1 MQSKFFFVLPLLALL
16 LGAELFAVEQEELVK
31 APIVSLEFFKSG
43 LTIVRRQVTPPEG
56 DKPLYFSG
64 DINPAYGTFWIM
76 GDEKISIA
84 AKLENVKTNRN
95 ESLDFLPYA
104 ERFKGEKGRVWFTSD
119 MPDLDSAL
127 KWIGSEEGAEQFLY
141 LPEQKEARGAK
152 TYSIVG
158 TIEGN
163 VGNDLL
169 IRLPNKSAVK
179 IPTASITMVS
189 GKEKERPQYLKMKLW
204 QVMGATKPFEF
215 EYLTDGMAWA
225 PSYRLELDR
234 EGKAYLSMAADVRNH
249 LEKVENAEITLVSGQ
264 PNVEFKDTSS
274 LLDLKVSVQ
283 GFFLGLNGGEVDG
296 AKDFRKTMKQKA
308 YRAAYVSNSIDYRD
322 LGSRRKEPA
331 PGAGAMAR
339 EAAVADEEDMEV
351 VEDMPMQVSEG
362 FASTDKEQGADVS
375 YVSVGKHSMDKD
387 STTHIPIWT
396 AEVEIERKAEWK
408 IESRRYNNGRL
419 VPQFEESGVETL
431 WDILSFKNPFAFPM
445 TAGAMEVTEGGHIYS
460 QSMRKW
466 VNPGQKVNMNL
477 TKALSLTAKVE
488 ETVDKKAKVV
498 KRRKKV
504 NGENVEGNEKKIN
517 GKLTINNYRGSDAK
531 VKVFLNVCGD
541 FEKFAISEEKLISSK
556 DNEGEMNAER
566 ERVWEIE
573 IPAKGEATFEY
584 TYKVFELK

>member
-1 MQSKFFFVLPLLALL
+1 MRSNFIFVLPLLALL
-16 LGAELFAVEQEELVK
+16 LGPELFAVEQEELVK
-31 APIVSLEFFKSG
+31 APVVSLEFFKSG

-84 AKLENVKTNRN
+84 AKLEDVRTNRN
-95 ESLDFLPYA
+95 ESLDYLPYS

-127 KWIGSEEGAEQFLY
+127 KWIGSDEGAEQFLY

-158 TIEGN
+158 IIEGN

-169 IRLPNKSAVK
+169 VRLPNKSAVK

-189 GKEKERPQYLKMKLW
+189 GKEKERPQYLKTKLW

-225 PSYRLELDR
+225 ASYRLELDR
-234 EGKAYLSMAADVRNH
+234 DGKAYLSMAADVRNH
-249 LEKVENAEITLVSGQ
+249 LEKVENADITLVAGQ
-264 PNVEFKDTSS
+264 PNVEFMATPS

-283 GFFLGLNGGEVDG
+283 GFFLGLNGGGEIDT
-296 AKDFRKTMKQKA
+296 AKDLRKKVFYSTRNNVYELPAVFGK
-308 YRAAYVSNSIDYRD
+308 
-322 LGSRRKEPA
+322 RKEAAPA
-331 PGAGAMAR
+331 AGAMAR
-339 EAAVADEEDMEV
+339 ETAVADEEDMEV

-387 STTHIPIWT
+387 STTHIPVGT
-396 AEVEIERKAEWK
+396 SEVEIERKAEWK
-408 IESRRYNNGRL
+408 IEARRYNNGRL
-419 VPQFEESGVETL
+419 VPSLEESGVQNL

-466 VNPGQKVNMNL
+466 VNPGQKVTMNL
-477 TKALSLTAKVE
+477 TKALSLTAKIE
-488 ETVDKKAKVV
+488 EEVDKKAKVV

-504 NGENVEGNEKKIN
+504 NGENVEGYEKKIN

-531 VKVFLNVCGD
+531 LKIFLNVCGD
-541 FEKFAISEEKLISSK
+541 FDKFPIPEDKLVSSK

-566 ERVWEIE
+566 ERVWEME

-584 TYKVFELK
+584 TYRVFELK

>member
-1 MQSKFFFVLPLLALL
+1 MRRNHLFVLPVLALL
-16 LGAELFAVEQEELVK
+16 LGSNLFAVEQEELVK
-31 APIVSLEFFKSG
+31 APVVSLEFFKSG

-84 AKLENVKTNRN
+84 AKLEDVRTNRN
-95 ESLDFLPYA
+95 ESLDYLPYS

-152 TYSIVG
+152 TYSVTG
-158 TIEGN
+158 VIEGN

-169 IRLPNKSAVK
+169 VRLPNKSAVK

-189 GKEKERPQYLKMKLW
+189 GKEKERPQYLKTKLW

-225 PSYRLELDR
+225 ASYRLELDR
-234 EGKAYLSMAADVRNH
+234 DGKAYLSMAADVRNH
-249 LEKVENAEITLVSGQ
+249 LEKVENADITLVAGQ
-264 PNVEFKDTSS
+264 PNVEFMATPS

-283 GFFLGLNGGEVDG
+283 GFFLGLNGGGETDS
-296 AKDFRKTMKQKA
+296 AKDLRKK
-308 YRAAYVSNSIDYRD
+308 VFFS
-322 LGSRRKEPA
+322 SRNNIYELPAHFGKRKESAPA
-331 PGAGAMAR
+331 AGAMAR
-339 EAAVADEEDMEV
+339 ETAVADEEDMEV

-362 FASTDKEQGADVS
+362 FASTDKEQGSDVS

-387 STTHIPIWT
+387 STTHIPVGT
-396 AEVEIERKAEWK
+396 SEVEIERKAEWK
-408 IESRRYNNGRL
+408 IEARRYNNGRL
-419 VPQFEESGVETL
+419 VPSLEESGVQNL

-466 VNPGQKVNMNL
+466 VNPGQKVTMNL
-477 TKALSLTAKVE
+477 TKALSLTAKIE
-488 ETVDKKAKVV
+488 EEVDKKAKVS

-504 NGENVEGNEKKIN
+504 NGENVEGYEKKIN

-531 VKVFLNVCGD
+531 LKIFLNVCGD
-541 FEKFAISEEKLISSK
+541 FDKFPIPEDKLVSSK

-566 ERVWEIE
+566 ERVWEME

-584 TYKVFELK
+584 TYRVFELK

>member
-1 MQSKFFFVLPLLALL
+1 MRSNFIFILPLLALL
-16 LGAELFAVEQEELVK
+16 LGPELFAVEQEELVK
-31 APIVSLEFFKSG
+31 APVVSLEFFKSG

-84 AKLENVKTNRN
+84 AKLEDVRTNRN
-95 ESLDFLPYA
+95 ESLDYLPYS

-127 KWIGSEEGAEQFLY
+127 KWIASVEGAEQFLY

-163 VGNDLL
+163 IGNDLL
-169 IRLPNKSAVK
+169 VRLPNKSAVK
-179 IPTASITMVS
+179 IPTASITMIS
-189 GKEKERPQYLKMKLW
+189 GKEKERPQYLKTKLW

-225 PSYRLELDR
+225 ASYRLELDR

-249 LEKVENAEITLVSGQ
+249 LEKVENAEITLVAGQ
-264 PNVEFKDTSS
+264 PNVEFMGTPS

-283 GFFLGLNGGEVDG
+283 GFFLGLNGGEEIDT
-296 AKDFRKTMKQKA
+296 AKALRKKVH
-308 YRAAYVSNSIDYRD
+308 AASMNNVYELPQHFY
-322 LGSRRKEPA
+322 GKRKEPA
-331 PGAGAMAR
+331 PAAGAMAR
-339 EAAVADEEDMEV
+339 ETAVADEEDMEV

-387 STTHIPIWT
+387 STTHIPVGT

-408 IESRRYNNGRL
+408 IEARRYNNGRL
-419 VPQFEESGVETL
+419 NPSLEESGVQNL

-466 VNPGQKVNMNL
+466 VNPGQKVTMNL
-477 TKALSLTAKVE
+477 TKALSLTAKIE
-488 ETVDKKAKVV
+488 EEVDKKAKVS

-504 NGENVEGNEKKIN
+504 NGENVEGYEKKIN

-531 VKVFLNVCGD
+531 LKIFLNVCGD
-541 FEKFAISEEKLISSK
+541 FDKFPIPEDKLVSSK

-566 ERVWEIE
+566 ERVWEME

-584 TYKVFELK
+584 HYTVFEAK

>member
-1 MQSKFFFVLPLLALL
+1 MRSNFIFVLPLLALL

-31 APIVSLEFFKSG
+31 APVVSLEFFKSG

-84 AKLENVKTNRN
+84 AKLEDVRTNRN
-95 ESLDFLPYA
+95 ESLDYLPYS

-158 TIEGN
+158 IIEGN

-169 IRLPNKSAVK
+169 VRLPNKSAVK

-204 QVMGATKPFEF
+204 QVIGATKPFEF

-225 PSYRLELDR
+225 ASYRLELDR

-249 LEKVENAEITLVSGQ
+249 LEKVENAEITLVAGQ
-264 PNVEFKDTSS
+264 PNVEFMGTPS

-283 GFFLGLNGGEVDG
+283 GFFLGLNGGGEIDT
-296 AKDFRKTMKQKA
+296 AKALRKKV
-308 YRAAYVSNSIDYRD
+308 YAASMNNVYELPQHFY
-322 LGSRRKEPA
+322 GKRKESA

-339 EAAVADEEDMEV
+339 EAAVEDEEDMEV
-351 VEDMPMQVSEG
+351 VEDAPMQMSEG

-387 STTHIPIWT
+387 STTHIPVGT

-408 IESRRYNNGRL
+408 IEARRYNNGRL
-419 VPQFEESGVETL
+419 VPSLEESGVQNL

-466 VNPGQKVNMNL
+466 VNPGQKVTMNL
-477 TKALSLTAKVE
+477 TKALSLTAKIE
-488 ETVDKKAKVV
+488 EEVDKKAKVS

-504 NGENVEGNEKKIN
+504 NGENVEGYEKKIN

-531 VKVFLNVCGD
+531 LKIFLNVCGD
-541 FEKFAISEEKLISSK
+541 FDKFPIPEDKLVSSK

-566 ERVWEIE
+566 ERVWEME

-584 TYKVFELK
+584 TYRVFELK

>member
-1 MQSKFFFVLPLLALL
+1 MRSNFIFVLPLLALL

-31 APIVSLEFFKSG
+31 APVVSLEFFKSG

-84 AKLENVKTNRN
+84 AKLEDVRTNRN
-95 ESLDFLPYA
+95 ESLDYLPYS

-158 TIEGN
+158 IIEGN

-169 IRLPNKSAVK
+169 VRLPNKSAVK

-189 GKEKERPQYLKMKLW
+189 GKEKERPQYLKTKLW

-225 PSYRLELDR
+225 ASYRLELDR

-249 LEKVENAEITLVSGQ
+249 LEKVENAEVTLVAGQ
-264 PNVEFKDTSS
+264 PNVEFMGTPS

-283 GFFLGLNGGEVDG
+283 GFFLGLNGGGETDS
-296 AKDFRKTMKQKA
+296 AKDLRKK
-308 YRAAYVSNSIDYRD
+308 VFFS
-322 LGSRRKEPA
+322 SRNNIYELPAHFGKRKEAAPA
-331 PGAGAMAR
+331 AGAMAR

-351 VEDMPMQVSEG
+351 VEDAPMQVSEG

-387 STTHIPIWT
+387 STTHIPVGT
-396 AEVEIERKAEWK
+396 SEVEIERKAEWK
-408 IESRRYNNGRL
+408 IEARRYNNGRL
-419 VPQFEESGVETL
+419 VPSLEESGVQNL

-466 VNPGQKVNMNL
+466 VNPGQKVTMNL
-477 TKALSLTAKVE
+477 TKALSLTAKIE
-488 ETVDKKAKVV
+488 EEVDKKAKVS

-504 NGENVEGNEKKIN
+504 NGENVEGYEKKIN

-531 VKVFLNVCGD
+531 LKIFLNVCGD
-541 FEKFAISEEKLISSK
+541 FDKFPIPEDKLVSSK

-566 ERVWEIE
+566 ERVWEME

-584 TYKVFELK
+584 TYRVFELK

>member
-1 MQSKFFFVLPLLALL
+1 MRSNFIFVLPLLALL

-31 APIVSLEFFKSG
+31 APVVSLEFFKSG

-84 AKLENVKTNRN
+84 AKLEDVRTNRN
-95 ESLDFLPYA
+95 ESLDYLPYS

-158 TIEGN
+158 IIEGN

-169 IRLPNKSAVK
+169 VRLPNKSAVK

-189 GKEKERPQYLKMKLW
+189 GKEKERPQYLKTKLW

-225 PSYRLELDR
+225 ASYRLELDR
-234 EGKAYLSMAADVRNH
+234 DGKAYLSMAADVRNH
-249 LEKVENAEITLVSGQ
+249 LEKVENAEVTLVAGQ
-264 PNVEFKDTSS
+264 PNVEFMVTPS

-283 GFFLGLNGGEVDG
+283 GFFLGLNGGGEIDT
-296 AKDFRKTMKQKA
+296 AKDLRKKVFYSTRNNVYELPAVFGK
-308 YRAAYVSNSIDYRD
+308 
-322 LGSRRKEPA
+322 RKEAAPA
-331 PGAGAMAR
+331 AGAMAR
-339 EAAVADEEDMEV
+339 EAAVAGEEDMEV
-351 VEDMPMQVSEG
+351 VEDAPMQVSEG

-375 YVSVGKHSMDKD
+375 YVSVGKHTMDKD
-387 STTHIPIWT
+387 SATHIPVGT

-408 IESRRYNNGRL
+408 IEARRYNNGRL
-419 VPQFEESGVETL
+419 VPSLEESGVQNL

-477 TKALSLTAKVE
+477 TKALSLTAKIE
-488 ETVDKKAKVV
+488 EEVDKKAKVV

-517 GKLTINNYRGSDAK
+517 GKLTIHNYRGSDAK
-531 VKVFLNVCGD
+531 VKVFLNVAGD
-541 FEKFAISEEKLISSK
+541 FEKFAIPEEKLISSK

>member
-1 MQSKFFFVLPLLALL
+1 MRSNFIFVLPLLALL

-31 APIVSLEFFKSG
+31 APVVSLEFFKSG

-84 AKLENVKTNRN
+84 AKLEDVRTNRN
-95 ESLDFLPYA
+95 ESLDYLPYS

-158 TIEGN
+158 IIEGN

-169 IRLPNKSAVK
+169 VRLPNKSAVK

-189 GKEKERPQYLKMKLW
+189 GKEKERPQYLKTKLW

-225 PSYRLELDR
+225 ASYRLELDR
-234 EGKAYLSMAADVRNH
+234 DGKAYLSMAADVRNH
-249 LEKVENAEITLVSGQ
+249 LEKVENADITLVAGQ
-264 PNVEFKDTSS
+264 PNVEFMATPS

-283 GFFLGLNGGEVDG
+283 GFFLGLNGGGEIDT
-296 AKDFRKTMKQKA
+296 AKDLRKKVFYSTRNNVYELPAHFGK
-308 YRAAYVSNSIDYRD
+308 
-322 LGSRRKEPA
+322 RKEAAPA
-331 PGAGAMAR
+331 AGAMAR
-339 EAAVADEEDMEV
+339 ETAVADEEDMEV
-351 VEDMPMQVSEG
+351 VEDAPMQVSEG

-387 STTHIPIWT
+387 STTHIPVGT

-408 IESRRYNNGRL
+408 IEARRYNNGRL
-419 VPQFEESGVETL
+419 VPSLEESGVQNL

-466 VNPGQKVNMNL
+466 VNPGQKVTMNL
-477 TKALSLTAKVE
+477 TKALSLTAKIE
-488 ETVDKKAKVV
+488 EEVDKKAKVS

-504 NGENVEGNEKKIN
+504 NGENVEGYEKKIN

-531 VKVFLNVCGD
+531 LKIFLNVCGD
-541 FEKFAISEEKLISSK
+541 FDKFPIPEDKLVSSK

-566 ERVWEIE
+566 ERVWEME

-584 TYKVFELK
+584 TYRVFELK

>member
-1 MQSKFFFVLPLLALL
+1 
-16 LGAELFAVEQEELVK
+16 
-31 APIVSLEFFKSG
+31 
-43 LTIVRRQVTPPEG
+43 
-56 DKPLYFSG
+56 
-64 DINPAYGTFWIM
+64 
-76 GDEKISIA
+76 
-84 AKLENVKTNRN
+84 
-95 ESLDFLPYA
+95 
-104 ERFKGEKGRVWFTSD
+104 
-119 MPDLDSAL
+119 
-127 KWIGSEEGAEQFLY
+127 
-141 LPEQKEARGAK
+141 
-152 TYSIVG
+152 
-158 TIEGN
+158 
-163 VGNDLL
+163 
-169 IRLPNKSAVK
+169 
-179 IPTASITMVS
+179 
-189 GKEKERPQYLKMKLW
+189 MKLW

-249 LEKVENAEITLVSGQ
+249 LEKVENAEITLVAGQ
-264 PNVEFKDTSS
+264 PNVEFMGTPS

-283 GFFLGLNGGEVDG
+283 GFFLGLNGGGEIDS
-296 AKDFRKTMKQKA
+296 AKDLRKKVF
-308 YRAAYVSNSIDYRD
+308 YS
-322 LGSRRKEPA
+322 SRNNVYELPAVFGKRKEAVPA
-331 PGAGAMAR
+331 AGAMAR

-387 STTHIPIWT
+387 STTHIPIGT

-504 NGENVEGNEKKIN
+504 NGENVEGYEKKIN

-541 FEKFAISEEKLISSK
+541 FEKFAIPEEKLISSK

-584 TYKVFELK
+584 HYTVFEAK

>member
-104 ERFKGEKGRVWFTSD
+104 ERFKDEKGRVWFTSD

-127 KWIGSEEGAEQFLY
+127 KWIASEEGAEQFLY

-189 GKEKERPQYLKMKLW
+189 GKEEERPQYLKMKLW

-225 PSYRLELDR
+225 ASYRLELDR

-249 LEKVENAEITLVSGQ
+249 LEKVENAEITLVAGQ
-264 PNVEFKDTSS
+264 PNVEFMGTPS

-283 GFFLGLNGGEVDG
+283 GFFLGLNGGGEIDS
-296 AKDFRKTMKQKA
+296 AKDLRKKVF
-308 YRAAYVSNSIDYRD
+308 YS
-322 LGSRRKEPA
+322 SRNNVYELPAVFGKRKEAVPT
-331 PGAGAMAR
+331 AGAMAR

-387 STTHIPIWT
+387 STTHIPIGT

-504 NGENVEGNEKKIN
+504 NGENVEGYEKKIN

-531 VKVFLNVCGD
+531 LKIFLNVCGD
-541 FEKFAISEEKLISSK
+541 FDKFPIPEDKLVSSK

-566 ERVWEIE
+566 ERVWEME

-584 TYKVFELK
+584 HYTVFEAK

>member
-1 MQSKFFFVLPLLALL
+1 MRRNHLFVLPVLALL
-16 LGAELFAVEQEELVK
+16 LGSNLFAVEQEELVK

-43 LTIVRRQVTPPEG
+43 LTIVRRQVTPPEDG
-56 DKPLYFSG
+56 KPVYFSG
-64 DINPAYGTFWIM
+64 DINPAYGTFWLM

-84 AKLENVKTNRN
+84 AKLENVRTNIN
-95 ESLDFLPYA
+95 ESLDYLPYA

-127 KWIGSEEGAEQFLY
+127 KWIANEEGAEQFLY

-152 TYSIVG
+152 TYSVVG

-169 IRLPNKSAVK
+169 VRLPNKSAVK

-189 GKEKERPQYLKMKLW
+189 GKEKERPKYQKMKLW
-204 QVMGATKPFEF
+204 QVTGATKPFEF

-225 PSYRLELDR
+225 ASYRLELDR

-249 LEKVENAEITLVSGQ
+249 LEKIENADITLVAGQ
-264 PNVEFKDTSS
+264 PNVEFMGTPS

-283 GFFLGLNGGEVDG
+283 GFFLGLNGGEEVDSV
-296 AKDFRKTMKQKA
+296 KTLRKKVFASSMNNVYELPQSFYGK
-308 YRAAYVSNSIDYRD
+308 
-322 LGSRRKEPA
+322 RKEAA
-331 PGAGAMAR
+331 PGAGLAR
-339 EAAVADEEDMEV
+339 EAAVEAEDDMEV
-351 VEDMPMQVSEG
+351 VEDAPMQVSEG

-375 YVSVGKHSMDKD
+375 YVSVGKHTMDKD
-387 STTHIPIWT
+387 SATHIPVGT

-408 IESRRYNNGRL
+408 IEARRYNNGRL
-419 VPQFEESGVETL
+419 NPSLEESGVQNL

-488 ETVDKKAKVV
+488 EEVDKKAKVV

-517 GKLTINNYRGSDAK
+517 GKLTIHNYRGSDAK

-541 FEKFAISEEKLISSK
+541 FEKFPIPEEKLVSQK
-556 DNEGEMNAER
+556 DVEGEMNAQR
-566 ERVWEIE
+566 ERVWELE

-584 TYKVFELK
+584 HYTVFEAK

>member
-1 MQSKFFFVLPLLALL
+1 MRSNFIFVLPLLALL

-31 APIVSLEFFKSG
+31 APVVSLEFFKSG

-84 AKLENVKTNRN
+84 AKLEDVRTNRN
-95 ESLDFLPYA
+95 ESLDYLPYS

-169 IRLPNKSAVK
+169 VRLPNKSAVK

-189 GKEKERPQYLKMKLW
+189 GKEKERPQYLKTKLW

-225 PSYRLELDR
+225 ASYRLELDR
-234 EGKAYLSMAADVRNH
+234 DGKAYLSMAADVRNH
-249 LEKVENAEITLVSGQ
+249 LEKVENADITLVAGQ
-264 PNVEFKDTSS
+264 PNVEFMATPS

-283 GFFLGLNGGEVDG
+283 GFFLGLNGGGEIDT
-296 AKDFRKTMKQKA
+296 AKDLRKKVFYSTRNNVYELPAHFGK
-308 YRAAYVSNSIDYRD
+308 
-322 LGSRRKEPA
+322 RKEAAPA
-331 PGAGAMAR
+331 AGAMAR
-339 EAAVADEEDMEV
+339 ETAVADEEDMEV
-351 VEDMPMQVSEG
+351 VEDAPMQVSEG

-387 STTHIPIWT
+387 STTHIPVGT

-408 IESRRYNNGRL
+408 IEARRYNNGRL
-419 VPQFEESGVETL
+419 VPSLEESGVQNL

-466 VNPGQKVNMNL
+466 VNPGQKVTMNL
-477 TKALSLTAKVE
+477 TKALSLTAKIE
-488 ETVDKKAKVV
+488 EEVDKKAKVS

-504 NGENVEGNEKKIN
+504 NGENVEGYEKKIN

-531 VKVFLNVCGD
+531 LKIFLNVCGD
-541 FEKFAISEEKLISSK
+541 FDKFPIPEDKLVSSK

-566 ERVWEIE
+566 ERVWEME

-584 TYKVFELK
+584 TYRVFELK

>member
-1 MQSKFFFVLPLLALL
+1 MRSNFIFVLPLLALL
-16 LGAELFAVEQEELVK
+16 LGPELFAVEQEELVK
-31 APIVSLEFFKSG
+31 APVVSLEFFKSG

-84 AKLENVKTNRN
+84 AKLEDVRTNRN
-95 ESLDFLPYA
+95 ESLDYLPYS

-127 KWIGSEEGAEQFLY
+127 KWIGSDEGAEQFLY

-158 TIEGN
+158 IIEGN

-169 IRLPNKSAVK
+169 VRLPNKSAVK

-189 GKEKERPQYLKMKLW
+189 GKEKERPQYLKTKLW

-225 PSYRLELDR
+225 ASYRLELDR

-249 LEKVENAEITLVSGQ
+249 LEKIENADITLVAGQ
-264 PNVEFKDTSS
+264 PNVEFMGTPS

-283 GFFLGLNGGEVDG
+283 GFFLGLNGGGEVDS
-296 AKDFRKTMKQKA
+296 AKDLRKQVWASVRNNT
-308 YRAAYVSNSIDYRD
+308 YELPRSF
-322 LGSRRKEPA
+322 GSRKEAAPA
-331 PGAGAMAR
+331 AGAMAR

-351 VEDMPMQVSEG
+351 VEDAPMQVSEG

-387 STTHIPIWT
+387 STTHIPVGT
-396 AEVEIERKAEWK
+396 SEVEIERKAEWK
-408 IESRRYNNGRL
+408 IEARRYNNGRL
-419 VPQFEESGVETL
+419 VPSLEESGVQNL

-466 VNPGQKVNMNL
+466 VNPGQKVTMNL
-477 TKALSLTAKVE
+477 TKALSLTAKIE
-488 ETVDKKAKVV
+488 EEVDKKAKVV

-504 NGENVEGNEKKIN
+504 NGENVEGYEKKIN

-531 VKVFLNVCGD
+531 LKIFLNVCGD
-541 FEKFAISEEKLISSK
+541 FDKFPIPEDKLVSSK

-566 ERVWEIE
+566 ERVWEME

-584 TYKVFELK
+584 TYRVFELK

>member
-127 KWIGSEEGAEQFLY
+127 KWIASEEGAEQFLY

-152 TYSIVG
+152 TYSVTG

-169 IRLPNKSAVK
+169 IRLLNKSAVK
-179 IPTASITMVS
+179 IPIASITMVS

-225 PSYRLELDR
+225 ASYRLELDR

-249 LEKVENAEITLVSGQ
+249 LEKVENAEITLVAGQ
-264 PNVEFKDTSS
+264 PNVEFMGTPS

-283 GFFLGLNGGEVDG
+283 GFFLGLNGGGEIDS
-296 AKDFRKTMKQKA
+296 AKDLRKKVF
-308 YRAAYVSNSIDYRD
+308 YS
-322 LGSRRKEPA
+322 SRNNVYELPAVFGKRKEAVPA
-331 PGAGAMAR
+331 AGAMAR

-387 STTHIPIWT
+387 STTHIPIGT

-504 NGENVEGNEKKIN
+504 NGENVEGYEKKIN

-541 FEKFAISEEKLISSK
+541 FEKFAIPEEKLISSK

-584 TYKVFELK
+584 HYTVFEAK

>member
-127 KWIGSEEGAEQFLY
+127 KWIASEEGAEQFLY

-189 GKEKERPQYLKMKLW
+189 GKEEERPQYLKMKLW

-225 PSYRLELDR
+225 ASYRLELDR

-249 LEKVENAEITLVSGQ
+249 LEKVENAEITLVAGQ
-264 PNVEFKDTSS
+264 PNVEFMGTPS

-283 GFFLGLNGGEVDG
+283 GFFLGLNGGGEIDS
-296 AKDFRKTMKQKA
+296 AKDLRKKVF
-308 YRAAYVSNSIDYRD
+308 YS
-322 LGSRRKEPA
+322 SRNNVYELPAVFGKRKEAVPT
-331 PGAGAMAR
+331 AGAMAR

-387 STTHIPIWT
+387 STTHIPIGT

-504 NGENVEGNEKKIN
+504 NGENVEGYEKKIN

-531 VKVFLNVCGD
+531 LKIFLNVCGD
-541 FEKFAISEEKLISSK
+541 FDKFPIPEDKLVSSK

-566 ERVWEIE
+566 ERVWEME

-584 TYKVFELK
+584 HYTVFEAK

>member
-1 MQSKFFFVLPLLALL
+1 MRSNFIFILPLLALL
-16 LGAELFAVEQEELVK
+16 LGPELFAVEQEELVK
-31 APIVSLEFFKSG
+31 APVVSLEFFKSG

-84 AKLENVKTNRN
+84 AKLEDVRTNRN
-95 ESLDFLPYA
+95 ESLDYLPYS

-169 IRLPNKSAVK
+169 VRLPNKSAVK

-189 GKEKERPQYLKMKLW
+189 GKEKERPQYLKTKLW

-225 PSYRLELDR
+225 ASYRLELDR
-234 EGKAYLSMAADVRNH
+234 DGKAYLSMAADVRNH
-249 LEKVENAEITLVSGQ
+249 LEKVENADITLVAGQ
-264 PNVEFKDTSS
+264 PNVEFMATPS

-283 GFFLGLNGGEVDG
+283 GFFLGLNGGGEIDT
-296 AKDFRKTMKQKA
+296 AKDLRKKVFYSTRNNVYELPAHFGK
-308 YRAAYVSNSIDYRD
+308 
-322 LGSRRKEPA
+322 RKEAAPA
-331 PGAGAMAR
+331 AGAMAR
-339 EAAVADEEDMEV
+339 ETAVADEEDMEV
-351 VEDMPMQVSEG
+351 VEDAPMQVSEG

-387 STTHIPIWT
+387 STTHIPVGT

-408 IESRRYNNGRL
+408 IEARRYNNGRL
-419 VPQFEESGVETL
+419 VPSLEESGVQNL

-466 VNPGQKVNMNL
+466 VNPGQKVTMNL
-477 TKALSLTAKVE
+477 TKALSLTAKIE
-488 ETVDKKAKVV
+488 EEVDKKAKVS

-504 NGENVEGNEKKIN
+504 NGENVEGYEKKIN

-531 VKVFLNVCGD
+531 LKIFLNVCGD
-541 FEKFAISEEKLISSK
+541 FDKFPIPEDKLVSSK

-566 ERVWEIE
+566 ERVWEME

-584 TYKVFELK
+584 TYRVFELK